1 MCFHRHRANLLMLT
15 SSKIGTVKNNNCTVT
30 SGSAP
35 EPKYNWCR
43 DLCTGSAYI
52 SHKILWTFPS
62 GQVIRYKNVRS
73 GRTCPG
79 EIRPCRDEGC
89 SGAARQGKPRSRRAA
104 FAASVFGGALTGLVE
119 CSSSNKVSE
128 IAVMVSSR
136 SSEDC

>member
-1 MCFHRHRANLLMLT
+1 ML
-15 SSKIGTVKNNNCTVT
+15 SYFPNGSGLACIAIVVK
-30 SGSAP
+30 
-35 EPKYNWCR
+35 
-43 DLCTGSAYI
+43 DI
-52 SHKILWTFPS
+52 I
-62 GQVIRYKNVRS
+62 YKNVRS